1 MDDQSP
7 ADNHLGTIG
16 RVIFGVFG
24 AVFAAIGVTVIGA
37 MWLAPFNDF
46 HSPPLF
52 FRIVA
57 SLIAVVFVVM
67 GGGIA
72 VAAWTGKMQPRVSAR
87 SNPPPGSIGYTCPQC
102 GATLAKD
109 ADVSPMGDVKC
120 TFCQRWFNIHRPA
133 SV

>member
-7 ADNHLGTIG
+7 VGNRDTIG

-24 AVFAAIGVTVIGA
+24 AVFAGIGLTVIGG
-37 MWLAPFNDF
+37 MWLAPFDSF

-52 FRIVA
+52 FRIFA
-57 SLIAVVFVVM
+57 SLIAIAFVAM

-72 VAAWTGKMQPRVSAR
+72 VAAWSGKLQPRVGTDSLSPTASA
-87 SNPPPGSIGYTCPQC
+87 GYTCPQC
-102 GATLAKD
+102 GASLGQK

-120 TFCQRWFNIHRPA
+120 SFCQRWFNIHRPV
-133 SV
+133 SS